1 MQSENRGVLRDEGVL
16 SAFARVSGLR
26 PYEGALVESQSLPT
40 LVYGEGGVIEG
51 CNRAAAELF
60 STGADGQRRL
70 VAHDGTDL
78 WTIVSARQDEA
89 HPFFDIRLKIR
100 LADGEI
106 ADATMAVAPLR
117 AAGGELGGALVFV
130 IDLPGERLRAERAIG
145 APGISAEARATAFQE
160 IVEYIGGLTDAD
172 YVYVAEIDPD
182 FGDEAYIHAA
192 WERGRGQ
199 LPPCPGSGAGTP
211 MSSFAGR
218 RLLCVPHG
226 AAEAFP
232 DDTWIAA
239 EGYDAF
245 IGVALSDPAGRRIG
259 VLGALWR
266 SPVADVAGTS
276 AALRV
281 VGVAAAEVLAAV
293 LAERDLKESEQRYA
307 AVFQGSSVPMLLIDP
322 ESTQIVDANP
332 AACTFYGYSRDEL
345 MTMSAV
351 QIDDHQADLVQAE
364 IRQATEGARTSRS
377 GRHRTAAG
385 AIRDVEVDAGPIS
398 IGGRPLIYY
407 MVHDVTERRRME
419 LELESHKRELERI
432 VEQRTEDLLRANA
445 ELQQASVARD
455 MVFASLTQELRTS
468 LQTITGFSELLL
480 EGMAGELNEEQARQM
495 RMVLEA
501 GKRLSGFVAGLIET
515 HRLESA
521 SLTCEPEEFELVSL
535 VESVVFGLGPFAE
548 EKGLTLTV
556 DVGERPIDVYTDHY
570 KLQKIL
576 LNLLSNAVRYTER
589 GGVNVYVTRV
599 SDTVASIAVAD
610 TGPGMTA
617 EEVAAAFEGPDAHTP
632 ASGIGL
638 PASRRLAEVLGGT
651 LSADSV
657 PGRGSVFTLMLP
669 VVCAPEP
676 GAADAEARSDE

>member
-1 MQSENRGVLRDEGVL
+1 
-16 SAFARVSGLR
+16 
-26 PYEGALVESQSLPT
+26 
-40 LVYGEGGVIEG
+40 
-51 CNRAAAELF
+51 
-60 STGADGQRRL
+60 
-70 VAHDGTDL
+70 
-78 WTIVSARQDEA
+78 
-89 HPFFDIRLKIR
+89 
-100 LADGEI
+100 
-106 ADATMAVAPLR
+106 
-117 AAGGELGGALVFV
+117 
-130 IDLPGERLRAERAIG
+130 
-145 APGISAEARATAFQE
+145 
-160 IVEYIGGLTDAD
+160 
-172 YVYVAEIDPD
+172 
-182 FGDEAYIHAA
+182 
-192 WERGRGQ
+192 
-199 LPPCPGSGAGTP
+199 
-211 MSSFAGR
+211 
-218 RLLCVPHG
+218 
-226 AAEAFP
+226 
-232 DDTWIAA
+232 
-239 EGYDAF
+239 
-245 IGVALSDPAGRRIG
+245 
-259 VLGALWR
+259 
-266 SPVADVAGTS
+266 
-276 AALRV
+276 
-281 VGVAAAEVLAAV
+281 VAAAEVLAAV

-419 LELESHKRELERI
+419 LELERHKRELERI

>member
-1 MQSENRGVLRDEGVL
+1 
-16 SAFARVSGLR
+16 
-26 PYEGALVESQSLPT
+26 
-40 LVYGEGGVIEG
+40 
-51 CNRAAAELF
+51 
-60 STGADGQRRL
+60 
-70 VAHDGTDL
+70 
-78 WTIVSARQDEA
+78 
-89 HPFFDIRLKIR
+89 
-100 LADGEI
+100 
-106 ADATMAVAPLR
+106 
-117 AAGGELGGALVFV
+117 
-130 IDLPGERLRAERAIG
+130 
-145 APGISAEARATAFQE
+145 
-160 IVEYIGGLTDAD
+160 
-172 YVYVAEIDPD
+172 
-182 FGDEAYIHAA
+182 
-192 WERGRGQ
+192 
-199 LPPCPGSGAGTP
+199 
-211 MSSFAGR
+211 
-218 RLLCVPHG
+218 
-226 AAEAFP
+226 
-232 DDTWIAA
+232 
-239 EGYDAF
+239 
-245 IGVALSDPAGRRIG
+245 
-259 VLGALWR
+259 
-266 SPVADVAGTS
+266 
-276 AALRV
+276 
-281 VGVAAAEVLAAV
+281 
-293 LAERDLKESEQRYA
+293 
-307 AVFQGSSVPMLLIDP
+307 
-322 ESTQIVDANP
+322 
-332 AACTFYGYSRDEL
+332 
-345 MTMSAV
+345 
-351 QIDDHQADLVQAE
+351 
-364 IRQATEGARTSRS
+364 
-377 GRHRTAAG
+377 
-385 AIRDVEVDAGPIS
+385 
-398 IGGRPLIYY
+398 

-419 LELESHKRELERI
+419 LELERHKRELERI